1 MKTLYLVVDMQ
12 NDFVDGALGFD
23 KASTVVDNIHT
34 YLRENLTEQDSIIFT
49 RDTHF
54 SNYLD
59 TQEGKKLPIIHCVK
73 DTEGWQIVSKLQE
86 FIQEDTLIFDKPT
99 FGSLELGVYLQDK
112 DFDTIE
118 IMGLVS
124 NICVISNAVIAK
136 SALPEARIEVR
147 RALTSSFD
155 EMLDAKSMDV
165 MAGFQIEIV

>member
-23 KASTVVDNIHT
+23 KAQTVVDNIES
-34 YLRENLTEQDSIIFT
+34 YLNENVREEDSIIFT
-49 RDTHF
+49 RDTHYD
-54 SNYLD
+54 NYLE
-59 TQEGKKLPIIHCVK
+59 TQEGKKLPIKHCIK
-73 DTEGWQIVSKLQE
+73 DTQGWQIVPKLQE
-86 FIQEDTLIFDKPT
+86 FITEDTLIFDKPT

-112 DFDTIE
+112 HYDKIE

-136 SALPEARIEVR
+136 SALPEVTIEVNR
-147 RALTSSFD
+147 SLTSSFD
-155 EMLDAKSMDV
+155 ESLDVKSMEV